1 MPSTDRQ
8 TPNLPPTTPE
18 ELDRLI
24 SAPSAA
30 VCEAVRS
37 CAGDFVVLGAGGKM
51 GLHLAQMLRRALQQL
66 GDDRRVIAVSRFQN
80 ADSSASFHR
89 HGIETLSADLS
100 RAEDYPS
107 LPAAANVFFLAG
119 VKFGTGSSP
128 ELLRQMNV
136 EMPARVAE
144 HYHASRIVAM
154 STGCVYSF
162 TTPQSG
168 GSLETDATDPPGDY
182 ARSCLGREQAFIDGS
197 LRHGTPVA
205 LIRLNYSV
213 EMRYG
218 VLVDIAIK
226 VLRGQ
231 PFDVGMGYANVI
243 WQGDAISQIIRSL
256 PLTSSPPPV
265 LNVTGREVL
274 RVRDLA
280 ERFARRLGTTAKI
293 EGTEGPT
300 AWLSNSSLAAELF
313 GEPSVDLATLIDWTS
328 DWIAHGRELLGKPTH
343 FENREGKY

>member
-1 MPSTDRQ
+1 MPPT
-8 TPNLPPTTPE
+8 TPAPPTTPE
-18 ELDRLI
+18 ELDLLI
-24 SAPSAA
+24 SDPSDA
-30 VCEAVRS
+30 VCEVVRA
-37 CAGDFVVLGAGGKM
+37 CEGDFVVLGAGGKM
-51 GLHLAQMLRRALQQL
+51 GLHLAQMLRRSLQRL
-66 GDDRRVIAVSRFQN
+66 GDERRVIAVSRFQN
-80 ADSSASFHR
+80 ADSTEPFRR
-89 HGIETLSADLS
+89 HGIDTLSADLS
-100 RAEDYPS
+100 REEDYPS
-107 LPAAANVFFLAG
+107 LPEVANVFFLAG

-144 HYHASRIVAM
+144 HYRWSNIVAM

-162 TTPQSG
+162 TTPESG
-168 GSLETDATDPPGDY
+168 GSRETDATDPPGDY
-182 ARSCLGREQAFIDGS
+182 ARSCLGREQAFTAGS
-197 LRHGTPVA
+197 LRHGTPVV

-218 VLVDIAIK
+218 VLVDIALK

-231 PFDVGMGYANVI
+231 PIDVGMGYANVI

-256 PLTSSPPPV
+256 PLTTSPPRI

-280 ERFARRLGTTAKI
+280 ERFAQRLGMPAKI

-300 AWLSNSSLAAELF
+300 AWLSNSSRAAEWF
-313 GEPSVDLATLIDWTS
+313 GEPRVDLETLIDWTS
-328 DWIAHGRELLGKPTH
+328 DWVSHGRELLGKPTH